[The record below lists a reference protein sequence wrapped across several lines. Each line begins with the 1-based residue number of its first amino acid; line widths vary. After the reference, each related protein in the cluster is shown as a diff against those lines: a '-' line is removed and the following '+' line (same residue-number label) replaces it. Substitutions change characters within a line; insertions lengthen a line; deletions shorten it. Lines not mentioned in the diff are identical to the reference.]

1 MTIPKFT
8 RIICLLCVTAM
19 LITVLAGC
27 AGASS
32 GAVHDGADQES
43 PAPERPGDTE
53 EPVMWAEQMNA
64 RETEDVSRTMD
75 IDTFDE
81 RFLEYLSRT
90 RSGNY
95 MASPLSFRYAL
106 GLLLTGAGGETKA
119 QLLSA
124 LGVSSEE
131 EWISHCLDFNGFVGY
146 FASEL
151 ERDVAEFGEAVSQ
164 GWVPAGTAAPFRALR
179 VANSVWK
186 AERIPERFNDAYRE
200 AIEQNYAAEY
210 RTFTPDNAAE
220 KINEWAG
227 IKTEHMID
235 KLLPDDYPAD
245 QLSVVLMNALYFK
258 DSWVNAFSKR
268 LTREDDFH
276 ARGGRTVRKEF
287 MTTEERFAYYED
299 ADTRLVILPMSG
311 GVYMAFVLGSR
322 ERLAE
327 KIADAYFENVVVTIP
342 KIDLE
347 TDFSN
352 GELVDFLK
360 ACGVSHAFD
369 AGSADFSAMIDHP
382 VFVGDI
388 VQKTRIDLDEEG
400 VEAAAVTAIMMVEGA
415 ALEPEEPKVF
425 TADEPFS
432 FFIYT
437 TCNDTTAILFA
448 GEIEE

>member
-32 GAVHDGADQES
+32 GAVHDSGDQAT
-43 PAPERPGDTE
+43 PAPKRPGDTE
-53 EPVMWAEQMNA
+53 EPVLWAEQMNA

-90 RSGNY
+90 RKGNY

-151 ERDVAEFGEAVSQ
+151 ERDVAEFEEAVSQ

-186 AERIPERFNDAYRE
+186 AERIPER
-200 AIEQNYAAEY
+200 
-210 RTFTPDNAAE
+210 
-220 KINEWAG
+220 
-227 IKTEHMID
+227 
-235 KLLPDDYPAD
+235 
-245 QLSVVLMNALYFK
+245 
-258 DSWVNAFSKR
+258 
-268 LTREDDFH
+268 
-276 ARGGRTVRKEF
+276 
-287 MTTEERFAYYED
+287 
-299 ADTRLVILPMSG
+299 
-311 GVYMAFVLGSR
+311 
-322 ERLAE
+322 
-327 KIADAYFENVVVTIP
+327 
-342 KIDLE
+342 
-347 TDFSN
+347 
-352 GELVDFLK
+352 
-360 ACGVSHAFD
+360 
-369 AGSADFSAMIDHP
+369 
-382 VFVGDI
+382 
-388 VQKTRIDLDEEG
+388 
-400 VEAAAVTAIMMVEGA
+400 
-415 ALEPEEPKVF
+415 
-425 TADEPFS
+425 
-432 FFIYT
+432 
-437 TCNDTTAILFA
+437 
-448 GEIEE
+448 